1 MTNTAEEIS
10 FKLPKK
16 QLLRNNEYYDIQK
29 MFDTLYAKSK
39 NNENFNNL
47 YDLVVSR
54 ENILLAYRN
63 IKKNKGSKTK
73 GNNSNTI
80 IDIGKEDPDRL
91 VKYIR
96 ARLNDYKPGKVRRV
110 EIPKDN
116 GKTRPLGIPDIE
128 DRLIQQCLKQVL
140 EPICEAR
147 FFIHSYGFRPNRST
161 RDAVSRV
168 MDLMQRSHMHY
179 VVDIDIKGFFD
190 NVDHGKL
197 LKQLWALGIR
207 DKKIISIIS
216 KMLKAEIKD
225 VGIPEKGT
233 PQGGILSPLLSNIVL
248 NELDWWIAKQWELFP
263 TKHSYS
269 RSDGRYRAQRTTKLK
284 ECYIVRYA
292 DDFKIFCKDYK
303 TAFIMFE
310 ATKKWLK
317 ERLGLE
323 ISPEKSKVT
332 NLRRNYTEYLGIKL
346 KVRPKWKKRVVES
359 HISDKCMGKIKETI
373 KKNVSR
379 IKKKPGNAS
388 VQRYNSTIL
397 GMHNYYKMATHVN
410 LDFKVIHFSTR
421 ELLGNKLRRI
431 SSNQGKKSLAFKK
444 FYGRYNYKTY
454 YISGTALYPIAGVK
468 TSPPK
473 NFKQETCNYTEK
485 GRALIH
491 VNLKNI
497 DHMTLRYIMNNPV
510 ENYSTEFNDNR
521 ISLYVGQLGKC
532 AISGLPL
539 KIGEMDVHHIK
550 PRHLGGTDEYKN
562 LIFINST
569 LHKVIHATNQE
580 LIENYLSNFEL
591 DKAGL
596 ELLNNLRT
604 KAGNSKI

>member
-1 MTNTAEEIS
+1 MQRVE
-10 FKLPKK
+10 K
-16 QLLRNNEYYDIQK
+16 NEK
-29 MFDTLYAKSK
+29 
-39 NNENFNNL
+39 FNNL
-47 YDLVVSR
+47 YDLVVTR

-128 DRLIQQCLKQVL
+128 DRLIQQCLKQIL

-197 LKQLWALGIR
+197 LKQLWTLGIR

-225 VGIPEKGT
+225 VGIPTKGT
-233 PQGGILSPLLSNIVL
+233 PQGGILSPLLSNVVL

-263 TKHSYS
+263 TKRVYQNMSS
-269 RSDGRYRAQRTTKLK
+269 GRYRALRTSKLK

-310 ATKKWLK
+310 STKKWLK

-323 ISPEKSKVT
+323 ISHEKSKVT
-332 NLRRNYTEYLGIKL
+332 NLRRNYTEYL
-346 KVRPKWKKRVVES
+346 
-359 HISDKCMGKIKETI
+359 
-373 KKNVSR
+373 
-379 IKKKPGNAS
+379 
-388 VQRYNSTIL
+388 
-397 GMHNYYKMATHVN
+397 N

-431 SSNQGKKSLAFKK
+431 SSDEGKKSLAYRK
-444 FYGRYNYKTY
+444 FYGKYNYKTY
-454 YISGTALYPIAGVK
+454 YINGIALYPIAGVK

-491 VNLKNI
+491 ANLKNI

-521 ISLYVGQLGKC
+521 ISLYIGQLGKC
-532 AISGLPL
+532 AICGLPL
-539 KIGEMDVHHIK
+539 KIGEMEVHHIK
-550 PRHLGGTDEYKN
+550 PRHIGGTDEYKN
-562 LIFINST
+562 LIFINSI
-569 LHKVIHATNQE
+569 LHKAIHATNPE
-580 LIENYLSNFEL
+580 LIRNYLSKFEL

-596 ELLNNLRT
+596 DLLNNLRT

>member
-1 MTNTAEEIS
+1 
-10 FKLPKK
+10 
-16 QLLRNNEYYDIQK
+16 
-29 MFDTLYAKSK
+29 MFDTLYAKSR
-39 NNENFNNL
+39 NNEYFNNL
-47 YDLVVSR
+47 YDLVISR

-73 GNNSNTI
+73 GSSSKTI

-91 VKYIR
+91 VRYIR
-96 ARLNDYKPGKVRRV
+96 ARLRDYKPGKVRRV

-128 DRLIQQCLKQVL
+128 DRLIQQCLKQIL
-140 EPICEAR
+140 EPICEAK

-197 LKQLWALGIR
+197 LKQIWTLGIR

-225 VGIPEKGT
+225 VGVPTKGT

-248 NELDWWIAKQWELFP
+248 NELDWWIAKQWEVFP
-263 TKHSYS
+263 TKHVYQNMSS
-269 RSDGRYRAQRTTKLK
+269 GRYRALRTSKLK

-310 ATKKWLK
+310 ATKKWLN

-346 KVRPKWKKRVVES
+346 KVRPKGKKRVVES
-359 HISDKCMGKIKETI
+359 HISDKCMGKIKQTI
-373 KKNVSR
+373 RKNVSM

-388 VQRYNSTIL
+388 VQRYNSAIL

-431 SSNQGKKSLAFKK
+431 SSDEGKKSLAYRK
-444 FYGRYNYKTY
+444 FYGKYNYKTY

-497 DHMTLRYIMNNPV
+497 DHTTLRYIMNNPV

-532 AISGLPL
+532 AISNLPL
-539 KIGEMDVHHIK
+539 KIGEMEVHHIK

-569 LHKVIHATNQE
+569 LHKVIHATNPE
-580 LIENYLSNFEL
+580 LIKNYLSNFEL

-596 ELLNNLRT
+596 DLLNNLRT